1 MLDFFNQLS
10 SPVQTLIIYTLCSLV
25 ICILM
30 YLTKNKLI
38 DSLLF
43 IPFIGLQIYL
53 NVMEY
58 YEIGITKVDGL
69 EDYFK
74 IDQLGFIFLTLTTI
88 VSIPVIIHSTVYSFS
103 HHESKKELE
112 VHNISLLL
120 FIANMSG
127 AIISCNVGLIW
138 AFLEATTLCASM
150 LIYHERNSEALEAAW
165 KYVFVCSIGIALAF
179 VGILFLG
186 MANKSIHELN
196 FSIEG
201 LKLTVTHMDAIWLKL
216 SFLFIITGYSVKIG
230 VVPLFTVDIDA
241 KDAAPSPVGALL
253 SGGLMN
259 VGFLA
264 LLRFYQIF
272 GITEILPWMNKVFI
286 IVGLLSVLLAA
297 VYILK
302 VGNFKRMLAYSSM
315 EHAGIAMIGIG
326 AGKIGFAAAILHL
339 IFHAFTKVSLFIQ
352 MGQIYKVYQGKNIK
366 DIGGYFLLNP
376 FGASVVLIGIFSIT
390 AIPPSG
396 LFLSEFLIFKSLI
409 LSHSYFI
416 SAALFLLLTFILAT
430 LGRKF
435 FKLLFSPLPDR
446 AINYHHLSGWES
458 FSQWIFLAM
467 VIYAGINPP
476 SEIIDFINSSVK
488 DFPSYIPL

>member
-1 MLDFFNQLS
+1 MLEYFHQLS
-10 SPVQTLIIYTLCSLV
+10 APVQTLIIYSMGSLM

-30 YLTKNKLI
+30 FLTKNKLV

-58 YEIGITKVDGL
+58 FEIGITKADGL

-74 IDQLGFIFLTLTTI
+74 IDHLGFIFLTLTTLI
-88 VSIPVIIHSTVYSFS
+88 SIPVIIHSTVYSFS
-103 HHESKKELE
+103 QHESKKELE

-127 AIISCNVGLIW
+127 AIISCNVGLMW

-150 LIYHERNSEALEAAW
+150 LIYHERNAEALEAAW
-165 KYVFVCSIGIALAF
+165 KYVFVCSIGIALTF

-201 LKLTVTHMDAIWLKL
+201 LKLTVAHMDSIWLKL

-259 VGFLA
+259 VGILA

-272 GITEILPWMNKVFI
+272 GTTDILGWMNKILI
-286 IVGLLSVLLAA
+286 IVGILSILLAA
-297 VYILK
+297 VYLFK
-302 VGNFKRMLAYSSM
+302 VANYKRMLAYSSM
-315 EHAGIAMIGIG
+315 EHAGIALIAI
-326 AGKIGFAAAILHL
+326 ASGKIGFVAAILHL
-339 IFHAFTKVSLFIQ
+339 IFHAFTKVSLFVQ
-352 MGQIYKVYQGKNIK
+352 MGQVYKVFQGKNMK
-366 DIGGYFLLNP
+366 DIGGYFQLNP
-376 FGASVVLIGIFSIT
+376 LGASVILLGIFSIT
-390 AIPPSG
+390 ALPPSG
-396 LFLSEFLIFKSLI
+396 LFLSEFLIFKSLF
-409 LSHSYFI
+409 LSERYITASI
-416 SAALFLLLTFILAT
+416 LFLLLTIILAA
-430 LGRKF
+430 LGTKF
-435 FKLLFSPLPDR
+435 FKLLFSPIPNTTISYQS
-446 AINYHHLSGWES
+446 INQWES
-458 FSQWIFLAM
+458 ISQWIMLLTM
-467 VIYAGINPP
+467 IYAGIAPP
-476 SEIIDFINSSVK
+476 AFLIDFISTAVK
-488 DFPSYIPL
+488 DFPTYIPL